1 MGTFQNL
8 FQHMVPT
15 LSYITQLQI
24 VVVSGARVGPGP
36 KNNSSRSST
45 CSSLSCLAPLEA
57 ALFDVDGTLC
67 DLDPIFSGR
76 RNVCRAWQRKLVTQV
91 RALNWLDSG
100 STGLG
105 WSICVAVSDL
115 PTPSLELGQVT
126 CAEALVDWSLKWR
139 AMREAGLTEQR
150 TPPSLDSGWITSWCK
165 HGPCSWGR
173 VRKSSEHVG
182 IRAKAYRDTETS
194 KSASNAQ
201 RSRGIKKRGTRQRF
215 WLSEV
220 TTLIE
225 PIEDKQ
231 NLRPGFLK
239 WNISQLTPLLLNA
252 DFNALELREAPE
264 ETQGEDPID
273 APETRI
279 LKHKGKRSTLSKRRS
294 SVHKRIK
301 TEKSKLPDNTNNQAP
316 AYATTP
322 TNENVECKK
331 DKVDKEQTQPNTT
344 PDKSVVV
351 QDMRKPTK
359 KGRRL
364 RLRHSITPTLGD
376 KTDDVIDS
384 CLDYFGPDYTEK
396 SKKEESNNRQVE
408 TGPSDVTGEE
418 LADTPQE
425 TSLSDVHLND
435 PHIVKNPHAEMT
447 MEEKEQVENHDESIG
462 DEEIVHHT
470 KSYKATPAGT
480 SSPRGKIDEQ
490 SELIIQEP
498 TLPSENQIGNE
509 LHNTDED
516 KEPKTPVESDSNG
529 LATYDVTEG
538 MPLQCIGWRPAYN
551 IAYVK
556 RLEFDR
562 ANLNSRDLQHSQLVK
577 SYKFQMESSRDY
589 HRSIE
594 RTNEVH
600 ELRIERLTRE
610 LRRER
615 ANNERIQQ
623 ENISLWRRL
632 VSLQIE
638 VALKERELAKTH
650 FENKTTSANDPT
662 IPSFE
667 ILSQGFNETYSNG
680 SNTNPQVEFTRSG
693 ND

>member
-1 MGTFQNL
+1 MAIEL
-8 FQHMVPT
+8 IST
-15 LSYITQLQI
+15 LC
-24 VVVSGARVGPGP
+24 V
-36 KNNSSRSST
+36 SST

-57 ALFDVDGTLC
+57 ALFDIDGTLC
-67 DLDPIFSGR
+67 YSYPVHFDALCEMLQVIFSGR
-76 RNVCRAWQRKLVTQV
+76 GNVCRAWQRKLVTQV
-91 RALNWLDSG
+91 RALNWLDSEFDDWFLYLEPVG
-100 STGLG
+100 DFGVIGAGVKPKQVDAAPSLG
-105 WSICVAVSDL
+105 W
-115 PTPSLELGQVT
+115 E
-126 CAEALVDWSLKWR
+126 
-139 AMREAGLTEQR
+139 
-150 TPPSLDSGWITSWCK
+150 
-165 HGPCSWGR
+165 GR

-201 RSRGIKKRGTRQRF
+201 RSRGVKKRGTRQRF

-225 PIEDKQ
+225 PIEDRQ
-231 NLRPGFLK
+231 NLEPGFLK

-279 LKHKGKRSTLSKRRS
+279 PKQKGKRSTLSKRQS

-301 TEKSKLPDNTNNQAP
+301 TENQNFQTIQ
-316 AYATTP
+316 TTRP
-322 TNENVECKK
+322 PHM
-331 DKVDKEQTQPNTT
+331 QQHPL
-344 PDKSVVV
+344 
-351 QDMRKPTK
+351 M
-359 KGRRL
+359 
-364 RLRHSITPTLGD
+364 
-376 KTDDVIDS
+376 
-384 CLDYFGPDYTEK
+384 
-396 SKKEESNNRQVE
+396 RQVE
-408 TGPSDVTGEE
+408 TGPSDLTGEE

-425 TSLSDVHLND
+425 TSPSNVHIND
-435 PHIVKNPHAEMT
+435 PHIVKNPHAETAMA
-447 MEEKEQVENHDESIG
+447 EKEQVENHDESIG
-462 DEEIVHHT
+462 DEKIVHHT
-470 KSYKATPAGT
+470 KSYKVTPAGT
-480 SSPRGKIDEQ
+480 SSPHGKIDEQ

-498 TLPSENQIGNE
+498 TLLSENQIGNE

-516 KEPKTPVESDSNG
+516 EEPKIPVDSDSDG

-538 MPLQCIGWRPAYN
+538 MPLQCIGWRPAYD

-577 SYKFQMESSRDY
+577 SYKFQMESSHDY

-600 ELRIERLTRE
+600 ELRIERLTRK

-638 VALKERELAKTH
+638 VASKECELAKTH

-667 ILSQGFNETYSNG
+667 ILS
-680 SNTNPQVEFTRSG
+680 
-693 ND
+693 